1 MSPQSS
7 ISLVNF
13 LPESNRFERIW
24 KLAQTD
30 FKKRYFNTKLGVLWA
45 LINPIFRLTIY
56 LFVFSYLGGFD
67 SENFGLYIFSALILW
82 MSFSETTIR
91 SINTLKQ
98 KRYLLENIQF
108 NIVDLFI
115 SNTISVLLGF
125 LFNLLAYMI
134 VALIMGISFS
144 LNLLWLPVLLLIL
157 SFINMGVSMILASIN
172 IYIKDIH
179 HLWDMI
185 LFAGFWTI
193 PSIFPLEN
201 FTGVLHYLIYLNPL
215 GGILINFRNI
225 ALYNLPIDLY
235 FLGHCLIYAIALI
248 LIGLFLIKRNWQNAL
263 ERF

>member
-1 MSPQSS
+1 M
-7 ISLVNF
+7 
-13 LPESNRFERIW
+13 ERIW

-45 LINPIFRLTIY
+45 LINPIFRLSIY
-56 LFVFSYLGGFD
+56 LFVFSFLGGFD

-82 MSFSETTIR
+82 MSFSETTKR
-91 SINTLKQ
+91 SITTLKQ

-115 SNTISVLLGF
+115 SNTLSVFLGF
-125 LFNLLAYMI
+125 LFNLIAYMI
-134 VALIMGISFS
+134 VAIFMGISFGF
-144 LNLLWLPVLLLIL
+144 NILWLPILLIIL
-157 SFINMGVSMILASIN
+157 SIINMGVSMILASIN
-172 IYIKDIH
+172 IYLKDIH

-201 FTGVLHYLIYLNPL
+201 FKGILEYLIYLNPL

-225 ALYNLPIDLY
+225 ALYDLSIDFY
-235 FLGHCLIYAIALI
+235 FLGHCALYAMI
-248 LIGLFLIKRNWQNAL
+248 LFVIGLFFIKRHWQNAL